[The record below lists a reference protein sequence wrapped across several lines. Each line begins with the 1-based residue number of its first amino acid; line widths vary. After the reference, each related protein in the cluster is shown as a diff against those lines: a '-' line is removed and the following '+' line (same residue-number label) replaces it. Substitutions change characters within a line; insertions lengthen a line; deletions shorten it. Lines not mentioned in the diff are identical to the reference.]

1 MNFRYF
7 ELTEKHGNLKPLVD
21 IKIRAPYL
29 TQVRLIYNQSTYDKE
44 LDVRQTVQQ
53 FKKYLHETFQIPLT
67 RLRVFYV
74 DDVAFNMGV
83 GGPEELKYP
92 QRLLHTYAFNLFDNK
107 IWIFFRYNIHDGDQ
121 FHVDIKPDPP
131 KPQYTHRTGIDNTLK
146 RFSSF
151 SFSSHSRDQS
161 SSKEIN

>member
-1 MNFRYF
+1 M
-7 ELTEKHGNLKPLVD
+7 TEKHGNLKPLVD

-53 FKKYLHETFQIPLT
+53 FKKHLHETFQIPLA

-92 QRLLHTYAFNLFDNK
+92 QRLLHTYACNLHDRMQ
-107 IWIFFRYNIHDGDQ
+107 WIFLGTI
-121 FHVDIKPDPP
+121 
-131 KPQYTHRTGIDNTLK
+131 
-146 RFSSF
+146 SMM
-151 SFSSHSRDQS
+151 
-161 SSKEIN
+161 EINFMWISNLIHRNLSIPIEQV

>member
-1 MNFRYF
+1 M
-7 ELTEKHGNLKPLVD
+7 TEKHGNLKPLVD

-53 FKKYLHETFQIPLT
+53 FKKHLHETFQIPLA

-92 QRLLHTYAFNLFDNK
+92 QRLLHTYA
-107 IWIFFRYNIHDGDQ
+107 
-121 FHVDIKPDPP
+121 
-131 KPQYTHRTGIDNTLK
+131 
-146 RFSSF
+146 
-151 SFSSHSRDQS
+151 
-161 SSKEIN
+161 